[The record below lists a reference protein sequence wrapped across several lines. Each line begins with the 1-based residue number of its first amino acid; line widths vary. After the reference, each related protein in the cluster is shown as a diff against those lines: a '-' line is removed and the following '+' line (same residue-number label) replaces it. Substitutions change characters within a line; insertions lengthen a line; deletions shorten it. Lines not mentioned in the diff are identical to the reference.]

1 MSQNVGNTA
10 NQPLSRV
17 PFRRRRRIAFE
28 LVTYFILGLFAII
41 SLWTNGGLITYPTD
55 LALVTLTGYTLIL
68 VLPIQKFKL
77 SPGGVEGEVRE
88 DFEVPPISES
98 EQDDLLRKVVSKQT
112 LDPSIADKIVEGL
125 KEEEITI
132 DSTKLLG
139 EKRGLVWRLPFSQ
152 FETVQQLLDSI
163 WASLPR
169 DVVKPYTYGKSWL
182 LKDDKDKILY
192 NIGSSSSFAK
202 SIGRRR
208 IDLRKLEDIDVK
220 PGTRLYVVPAG

>member
-1 MSQNVGNTA
+1 M
-10 NQPLSRV
+10 
-17 PFRRRRRIAFE
+17 
-28 LVTYFILGLFAII
+28 
-41 SLWTNGGLITYPTD
+41 
-55 LALVTLTGYTLIL
+55 
-68 VLPIQKFKL
+68 
-77 SPGGVEGEVRE
+77 EGEVRE

-169 DVVKPYTYGKSWL
+169 DVVKPYTYGKS
-182 LKDDKDKILY
+182 
-192 NIGSSSSFAK
+192 SVA
-202 SIGRRR
+202 
-208 IDLRKLEDIDVK
+208 
-220 PGTRLYVVPAG
+220 